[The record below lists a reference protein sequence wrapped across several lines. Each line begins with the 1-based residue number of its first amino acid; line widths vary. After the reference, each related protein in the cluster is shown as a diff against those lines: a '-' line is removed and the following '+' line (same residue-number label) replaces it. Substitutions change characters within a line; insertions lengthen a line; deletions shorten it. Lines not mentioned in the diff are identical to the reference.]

1 MIDTNNI
8 INERYQSVKLAVALR
23 TARSVVG
30 WSQGELASYSKGP
43 KVTIARFETLEGH
56 LRAGQ
61 LQTLLDIYASMG
73 VRILLTEEP
82 GFRIEVE
89 KRMLELAGER
99 FADDENAR
107 SDRKRVRRRLQ

>member
-8 INERYQSVKLAVALR
+8 MNERYQSVKLAVALR

-30 WSQGELASYSKGP
+30 WSQGELASYSKVP

-56 LRAGQ
+56 LRADQ

-73 VRILLTEEP
+73 VRIVLTEEP

-89 KRMLELAGER
+89 KQMLELAGER
-99 FADDENAR
+99 LADDANAR
-107 SDRKRVRRRLQ
+107 SDRKRGKRRLQ